1 MKHYLG
7 KTNIKKFLVPTSIAL
22 LTLLSVPSIA
32 KTSDFKN
39 EGELIAPSPF
49 DSQSNSITTK
59 QIEVALQMQEM
70 NSKLLMISE
79 DRGNSFAGHRS
90 HSSHRS
96 HRSHRSG
103 R

>member
-1 MKHYLG
+1 MKQLFR
-7 KTNIKKFLVPTSIAL
+7 KTSMKKFLVPTSFAL

-32 KTSDFKN
+32 KTSDLKN
-39 EGELIAPSPF
+39 EGQLISPSAL
-49 DSQSNSITTK
+49 DSQLNDVTAK

-70 NSKLLMISE
+70 SSKLLMIAESS
-79 DRGNSFAGHRS
+79 GNSFAGHRS

>member
-1 MKHYLG
+1 MKQIFR
-7 KTNIKKFLVPTSIAL
+7 KTSMKKFLVPTSFAL
-22 LTLLSVPSIA
+22 LALLSVPSIA
-32 KTSDFKN
+32 KTSDLKN
-39 EGELIAPSPF
+39 EGQLIAPF
-49 DSQSNSITTK
+49 AFESQSNAETTK

-70 NSKLLMISE
+70 NSKLLMIAE
-79 DRGNSFAGHRS
+79 DSGNSFAGHRS